1 MTISKKD
8 HWENIYDSK
17 ALNEVSWY
25 QPIPKTSL
33 NFIESCSLQRNSPII
48 DVGGGD
54 SFLSDYLLKRDYEDI
69 SVLDISSNAI
79 ERAKKRQ
86 GELSNKINWIV
97 SDVLD
102 FNPTKE
108 YAVWHDRAVF
118 HFLRDEKDIK
128 EYINIL
134 LKSLAQKGNL
144 VLGTFAED
152 GPKRC
157 CALDVRRYSFQN
169 FENLLSKY
177 FTIIKTQ
184 NVTHKTPFDTEQ
196 SFNFIQ
202 AIKK

>member
-25 QPIPKTSL
+25 QPIPKASL
-33 NFIESCSLQRNSPII
+33 NFIESCSLQKKSPII

-97 SDVLD
+97 SDILD
-102 FNPTKE
+102 FSPTKE

-144 VLGTFAED
+144 VLGTVAED
-152 GPKRC
+152 GPKKC

-184 NVTHKTPFDTEQ
+184 NVIPKTPFDTEQ
-196 SFNFIQ
+196 SFNFIH

>member
-8 HWENIYDSK
+8 HWEKIYNSK

-54 SFLSDYLLKRDYEDI
+54 SFLSEYLLKRDYEDI

-102 FNPTKE
+102 FSPTKE

-118 HFLRDEKDIK
+118 HFLRDKKDIK
-128 EYINIL
+128 QYINIL
-134 LKSLAQKGNL
+134 LQSLAHKGNL
-144 VLGTFAED
+144 VIGTFAED

-157 CALDVRRYSFQN
+157 CALDVTRYSFQN
-169 FENLLSKY
+169 FENLLSEH

-184 NVTHKTPFDTEQ
+184 NVIHRTPFDTE
-196 SFNFIQ
+196 
-202 AIKK
+202 

>member
-8 HWENIYDSK
+8 HWENIYASK
-17 ALNEVSWY
+17 ALSEVSWY

-33 NFIESCSLQRNSPII
+33 NFIESCSLQKNSPII

-69 SVLDISSNAI
+69 SVLDISSKAI

-86 GELSNKINWIV
+86 GELSNKINWKV

-102 FNPTKE
+102 FSPTKE

-157 CALDVRRYSFQN
+157 CALDVNRYSFQN
-169 FENLLSKY
+169 FENLLSEH

-184 NVTHKTPFDTEQ
+184 NVIHKTPFETEQ

>member
-8 HWENIYDSK
+8 HWENIYHSK
-17 ALNEVSWY
+17 PLNEVSWY

-69 SVLDISSNAI
+69 SVLDISSKAI

-86 GELSNKINWIV
+86 GELSNKINWKV

-102 FNPTKE
+102 FSPTKE

-128 EYINIL
+128 QYINIL

-184 NVTHKTPFDTEQ
+184 HVIHKTPFDTEQ

>member
-1 MTISKKD
+1 MTNSKKD
-8 HWENIYDSK
+8 HWEKIYNSK

-69 SVLDISSNAI
+69 SVLDISSKAI

-102 FNPTKE
+102 FSPTKE

-128 EYINIL
+128 KYINIL
-134 LKSLAQKGNL
+134 LKSLTQKGNL
-144 VLGTFAED
+144 ILGTFAED
-152 GPKRC
+152 GPTRC

-184 NVTHKTPFDTEQ
+184 NVVHKTPFNTEQ

>member
-1 MTISKKD
+1 MTFSKKD

-33 NFIESCSLQRNSPII
+33 NFIESCSMQRNLPII

-102 FNPTKE
+102 FSPTKE

-184 NVTHKTPFDTEQ
+184 NVIHKTPFNTEQ

>member
-8 HWENIYDSK
+8 HWENIYASK

-25 QPIPKTSL
+25 QPIPKISL
-33 NFIESCSLQRNSPII
+33 NFIESCSLQKNSPII

-69 SVLDISSNAI
+69 SVLDISSKAI

-86 GELSNKINWIV
+86 GELSNKINWKV

-102 FNPTKE
+102 FSPTKE
-108 YAVWHDRAVF
+108 YTVWHDRAVF

-134 LKSLAQKGNL
+134 LQSLALKGNL

-157 CALDVRRYSFQN
+157 CALDVKRYSFQN
-169 FENLLSKY
+169 FENLLSED

-184 NVTHKTPFDTEQ
+184 HVIHKTPFEIEQ
-196 SFNFIQ
+196 SFNFIH

>member
-69 SVLDISSNAI
+69 SVLDISSKAI

-86 GELSNKINWIV
+86 GELSNKINWKV

-102 FNPTKE
+102 FSPTKE

-118 HFLRDEKDIK
+118 HFLRDKKDIK
-128 EYINIL
+128 QYMNIL
-134 LKSLAQKGNL
+134 LQSLAHKGNL
-144 VLGTFAED
+144 VIGTFAED
-152 GPKRC
+152 GPTRC
-157 CALDVRRYSFQN
+157 CALDVKRYSFQN

-177 FTIIKTQ
+177 FTIVKTQ
-184 NVTHKTPFDTEQ
+184 NVIHNTPFDTEQ
-196 SFNFIQ
+196 SFNFIH

>member
-69 SVLDISSNAI
+69 SVLDISSKAI

-86 GELSNKINWIV
+86 GELSNKINWKV

-102 FNPTKE
+102 FSPTKE

-118 HFLRDEKDIK
+118 HFLRDKKDIK
-128 EYINIL
+128 QYINIL
-134 LKSLAQKGNL
+134 LQSLAHKGNL
-144 VLGTFAED
+144 VIGTFAED

-157 CALDVRRYSFQN
+157 CVDCQ
-169 FENLLSKY
+169 EH
-177 FTIIKTQ
+177 T
-184 NVTHKTPFDTEQ
+184 
-196 SFNFIQ
+196 
-202 AIKK
+202 

>member
-1 MTISKKD
+1 M
-8 HWENIYDSK
+8 
-17 ALNEVSWY
+17 
-25 QPIPKTSL
+25 
-33 NFIESCSLQRNSPII
+33 QRNSQII

-69 SVLDISSNAI
+69 SVLDISSKAI

-102 FNPTKE
+102 FSPIKE

-128 EYINIL
+128 KYINIL
-134 LKSLAQKGNL
+134 LKSLTQKGNL
-144 VLGTFAED
+144 ILGTFAED
-152 GPKRC
+152 GPTRC

-184 NVTHKTPFDTEQ
+184 NVVHKTPFNTEQ

>member
-1 MTISKKD
+1 MTTTKKN

-17 ALNEVSWY
+17 ALKEVSWY
-25 QPIPKTSL
+25 EPIPKTSL

-54 SFLSDYLLKRDYEDI
+54 SFLSDYLIKRDYEDI

-86 GELSNKINWIV
+86 GELSKKINWIV

-102 FNPTKE
+102 FSPTKE

-128 EYINIL
+128 QYINIL

-169 FENLLSKY
+169 FEKLLSKY
-177 FTIIKTQ
+177 FTVIKTQ
-184 NVTHKTPFDTEQ
+184 NVIHKTPFNTEQ

>member
-1 MTISKKD
+1 MTFSKKD

-33 NFIESCSLQRNSPII
+33 NFIESCSMQRNLPII

-79 ERAKKRQ
+79 ERAIKRQ

-102 FNPTKE
+102 FNTTKE

-118 HFLRDEKDIK
+118 HFLRDEKYIK
-128 EYINIL
+128 QYINIL
-134 LKSLAQKGNL
+134 LQSLTQKGNL

-152 GPKRC
+152 GPTRC

-184 NVTHKTPFDTEQ
+184 NVIHKTPFNTEQ